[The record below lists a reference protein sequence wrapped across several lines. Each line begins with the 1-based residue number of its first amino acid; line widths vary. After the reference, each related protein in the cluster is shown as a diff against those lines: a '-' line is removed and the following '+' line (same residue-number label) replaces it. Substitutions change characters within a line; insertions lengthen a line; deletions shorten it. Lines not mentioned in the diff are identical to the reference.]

1 MGHIDFSQILM
12 QMAVLLFSLS
22 LHEFGH
28 AWAADKL
35 GDPTA
40 KMLGRLTINPM
51 AHADLVGTILMPL
64 LMMVTGIRWLFGWA
78 KPVPITPENLRNPRR
93 DSILV
98 SVAGPAAN
106 ILLFLGSLIGLAFLK
121 SSGAPLSGMAATAE
135 EFLLMFFVM
144 NFILAVFNLMP
155 VTPLDGHWV
164 VKALLPPKW
173 SYAFSR
179 LDPYGFV
186 ILLVLMWLGFF
197 GAVLNGALAILAIL
211 LNLVGLG
218 FVLG

>member
-1 MGHIDFSQILM
+1 MELDIPRILM

-28 AWAADKL
+28 AWAADRL

-51 AHADLVGTILMPL
+51 AHADPVGTILLPL
-64 LMMVTGIRWLFGWA
+64 LMMTTGIRWLFGWA
-78 KPVPITPENLRNPRR
+78 KPVPVTHENLRHPRI
-93 DSILV
+93 DSVLV

-106 ILLFLGSLIGLAFLK
+106 ILLLLIALSGLAVLK
-121 SSGAPLSGMAATAE
+121 SSGSDPTGMAATLE

-155 VTPLDGHWV
+155 ITPLDGHWV
-164 VKALLPPKW
+164 VKAVLPPKL
-173 SYAFSR
+173 SYAYSR
-179 LDPYGFV
+179 LDPYGFI
-186 ILLVLMWLGFF
+186 ILLVLLWLGFF
-197 GAVLNGALAILAIL
+197 KAILGFALSL
-211 LNLVGLG
+211 LSLLLDLVGLG
-218 FVLG
+218 YVLA